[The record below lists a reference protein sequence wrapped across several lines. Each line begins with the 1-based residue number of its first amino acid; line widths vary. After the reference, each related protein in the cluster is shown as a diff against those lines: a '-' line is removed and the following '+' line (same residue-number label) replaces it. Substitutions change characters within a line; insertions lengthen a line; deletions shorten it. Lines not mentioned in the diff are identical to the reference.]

1 MSLLDSF
8 NDYRIEAYPVVIT
21 QAPGADGVW
30 VDTKTDGALITGVK
44 YNRSTAERYFSQT
57 WESNITDILVVDID
71 TGLKNND
78 EIRIGSTY
86 WKCGTPQNVA
96 DQNEIWT
103 IGLELK
109 A

>member
-1 MSLLDSF
+1 MSLLDAF
-8 NDYRIEAYPVVIT
+8 EKEKIDFIPVVIT
-21 QAPGADGVW
+21 QADNGNGVW
-30 VDTKTDGALITGVK
+30 EETRTEGLATRGVK

-109 A
+109 V